1 MHWRSIAAAGPAVC
15 VCTLIGVTRA
25 LSATPS
31 IPLCPGLTVVTAINQ
46 EKGDYESIKTIES
59 VNAKQVR
66 LSTSSERMS
75 GDWLDSAP
83 ATLKQISLFRN
94 VLAEDL
100 RTATQYQQ
108 VFIERSAETIPGT
121 TAIGV
126 SRAILTALKTKGQAE
141 LHISTAYSGLE
152 LTTDPEKRPNYYD
165 FLMAG
170 TIARVEKTTVP
181 LTVLVN
187 DVPVALPTIHA
198 RGEVAGDDSEFY
210 ILDDEANPLVLAYRI
225 GINGIAPLDPAM
237 IEVCNEIRKAGT
249 SFSDVPGGE
258 RCLYPK
264 GGDRDVLRVVRI
276 AYRCPL
282 PAASDTNAAGRGAPP
297 AASGAAPVGSAE
309 SVERALTERGR
320 AEIYSIHFSFNSD
333 QIREESDPTLKEIAG
348 LLGKHADWKLS
359 IEGHTDGIGTD
370 SANLDLSRR
379 RATAV
384 KAALVTRYKIDGNRL
399 STGGFGESR
408 PKDTNDT
415 LEGRARNRRVE
426 LARQ

>member
-1 MHWRSIAAAGPAVC
+1 MRWRSVAAVPVAGVC
-15 VCTLIGVTRA
+15 ILIGVTRV
-25 LSATPS
+25 SSDSS
-31 IPLCPGLTVVTAINQ
+31 IPLCPGLTIVTAINQ

-59 VNAKQVR
+59 VNGKEVR
-66 LSTSSERMS
+66 LRYSSERMS
-75 GDWLDSAP
+75 GDWLDSGP
-83 ATLKQISLFRN
+83 PTLKRVSLFRN

-108 VFIERSAETIPGT
+108 VFLEGSAETIPGT
-121 TAIGV
+121 TSIGV

-141 LHISTAYSGLE
+141 LRISTAYSGLE

-165 FLMAG
+165 YLMGG
-170 TIARVEKTTVP
+170 TLARVGKTTVP
-181 LTVLVN
+181 LSVLVN
-187 DVPVALPTIHA
+187 DVPAMLPTIHA
-198 RGEVAGDDSEFY
+198 RGELAGDHTEFF

-225 GINGIAPLDPAM
+225 GIDGIAPLHPDM
-237 IEVCNEIRKAGT
+237 IDVCNEIRKSGAA
-249 SFSDVPGGE
+249 FSDVPGGE
-258 RCLYPK
+258 KCLYPK

-276 AYRCPL
+276 SHRCPL
-282 PAASDTNAAGRGAPP
+282 LSSADTSGSGRGAPP
-297 AASGAAPVGSAE
+297 AAAGGAVTGGTAD

-333 QIREESDPTLKEIAG
+333 QIREESEPTLKEIAG
-348 LLGKHADWKLS
+348 LLGKHADWKLT

-370 SANLDLSRR
+370 NVNLDLSRR
-379 RATAV
+379 RAAAV
-384 KAALVTRYKIDGNRL
+384 KTALVARYKVDGNRL

-408 PKDTNDT
+408 PKDTNET

>member
-1 MHWRSIAAAGPAVC
+1 MA
-15 VCTLIGVTRA
+15 
-25 LSATPS
+25 
-31 IPLCPGLTVVTAINQ
+31 
-46 EKGDYESIKTIES
+46 
-59 VNAKQVR
+59 
-66 LSTSSERMS
+66 
-75 GDWLDSAP
+75 GDWLEAGP
-83 ATLKQISLFRN
+83 PTLKRVSLFRH

-108 VFIERSAETIPGT
+108 VFLEGSAETIPGT

-126 SRAILTALKTKGQAE
+126 SREILTALKTKGQAE
-141 LHISTAYSGLE
+141 LRISTAYSGLE
-152 LTTDPEKRPNYYD
+152 LTADPEKRPNYYD
-165 FLMAG
+165 YLMGG
-170 TIARVEKTTVP
+170 TLARVGKTTVP
-181 LTVLVN
+181 LSVLVN
-187 DVPVALPTIHA
+187 DVPVTLPTIQA
-198 RGEVAGDDSEFY
+198 RGELAGDDTEFY

-225 GINGIAPLDPAM
+225 GINGIAPLDPDM
-237 IEVCNEIRKAGT
+237 IGVCNEIRKSGT

-258 RCLYPK
+258 RCLHPK

-282 PAASDTNAAGRGAPP
+282 PSGSDTNAAGRGTPP
-297 AASGAAPVGSAE
+297 AASGSAPVGSTE

-333 QIREESDPTLKEIAG
+333 EIREESEPTLKEIAG

-359 IEGHTDGIGTD
+359 IEGHTDGIGTI
-370 SANLDLSRR
+370 ALNLDLSRAR
-379 RATAV
+379 DCR

-426 LARQ
+426 LARP